1 MRNHDRIY
9 CRYSS
14 RKQKKENNMP
24 LNRNCTPHDYEVY
37 NKVLSAGKLDEDG
50 NYVHVEWDMMDLN
63 DPDIAPSLWKWD
75 SEMCLHVT
83 GRLDRNNIERVTFSW
98 RQYQRYLHQYG
109 GQPVSRWWH

>member
-1 MRNHDRIY
+1 
-9 CRYSS
+9 
-14 RKQKKENNMP
+14 MP